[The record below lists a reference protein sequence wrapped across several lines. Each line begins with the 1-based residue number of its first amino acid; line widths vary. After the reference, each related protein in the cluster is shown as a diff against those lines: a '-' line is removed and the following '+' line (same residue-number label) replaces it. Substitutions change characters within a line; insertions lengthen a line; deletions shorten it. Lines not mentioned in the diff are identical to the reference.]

1 MPYLAPTCLLLRFA
15 AKASPLAK
23 RIALAVLVVLTPSFV
38 MGDTELSQ
46 QEICSITTCREEG
59 VAQVWLAG
67 NRYVEIQL
75 EGSAIAY
82 DANISLYPGDKY
94 SIEADFS
101 EGQISNLRPAL
112 AESTKSTISVSF
124 EQEVEESGQI
134 QTYLLVHNPFDYPL
148 RYEAYMETEGGE
160 DYQYTS
166 SCPVQPGLMTY
177 EQWQYP
183 VVHLM
188 LTEVRLLTDYDPAV
202 GGIVCE

>member
-1 MPYLAPTCLLLRFA
+1 MQCFAPVCLSPRFA
-15 AKASPLAK
+15 AYASPSIRL
-23 RIALAVLVVLTPSFV
+23 IVVTVLVALMPSSAL
-38 MGDTELSQ
+38 GDGEPAQ
-46 QEICSITTCREEG
+46 EEICSITTCREEG
-59 VAQVWLAG
+59 IAQVWLAE

-112 AESTKSTISVSF
+112 AESTKNTISVSV

-160 DYQYTS
+160 EYQYTS
-166 SCPVQPGLMTY
+166 SCPVQPGLITY

-188 LTEVRLLTDYDPAV
+188 MTEARLLTDYDAAA

>member
-1 MPYLAPTCLLLRFA
+1 MQYFAPVYLLLRFA
-15 AKASPLAK
+15 AYASLSTQ
-23 RIALAVLVVLTPSFV
+23 RLLLAVLVVIVPSSAI
-38 MGDTELSQ
+38 GDTEHSQ
-46 QEICSITTCREEG
+46 EEICSSTTCREEG
-59 VAQVWLAG
+59 VAQVWLAE

-82 DANISLYPGDKY
+82 GANISLYPGDKY

-101 EGQISNLRPAL
+101 EGQISSLRPAL
-112 AESTKSTISVSF
+112 AKSTKNTISVSF

-160 DYQYTS
+160 EYQYTS
-166 SCPVQPGLMTY
+166 SCPVRPGLMTY

-188 LTEVRLLTDYDPAV
+188 MTEVRLLTDYDAAA
-202 GGIVCE
+202 GDIICE

>member
-1 MPYLAPTCLLLRFA
+1 MQYFAPVCLLLRFA
-15 AKASPLAK
+15 VYASPLTQ
-23 RIALAVLVVLTPSFV
+23 RIFLAVLIVLMPSMAF
-38 MGDTELSQ
+38 GDGELAA
-46 QEICSITTCREEG
+46 EELCSITTCREPG
-59 VAQVWLAG
+59 VAQVWLAE

-82 DANISLYPGDKY
+82 DANISLFPGDKY

-124 EQEVEESGQI
+124 EQEIEESGQI

-160 DYQYTS
+160 EYQYTS

-188 LTEVRLLTDYDPAV
+188 MTEVRLLTDYDPAV

>member
-1 MPYLAPTCLLLRFA
+1 MQYFAPVCLLLHLA
-15 AKASPLAK
+15 ANASLITQ
-23 RIALAVLVVLTPSFV
+23 RIFLAVLVTFMPGIAF
-38 MGDTELSQ
+38 GDSELSQ
-46 QEICSITTCREEG
+46 EEICSMTTCREEG

-112 AESTKSTISVSF
+112 AESTKNTISVSF

-160 DYQYTS
+160 EYQYTS
-166 SCPVQPGLMTY
+166 SCPVQPGLITY

-188 LTEVRLLTDYDPAV
+188 MTEVRLLTDYDAAA

>member
-1 MPYLAPTCLLLRFA
+1 MQYFAPVRSLLRFA
-15 AKASPLAK
+15 AYASLFSQ
-23 RIALAVLVVLTPSFV
+23 RLILAVLVVLAPSIAFS
-38 MGDTELSQ
+38 DSERSQ
-46 QEICSITTCREEG
+46 EEICSITTCREEG
-59 VAQVWLAG
+59 VAQVWLTG

-112 AESTKSTISVSF
+112 AETTKSTISVSF

-188 LTEVRLLTDYDPAV
+188 MTEVRLLTDYDPAA
-202 GGIVCE
+202 GGVVCE